1 MRTNGSFILG
11 YARNYL
17 TKGHDFKPQARL
29 PREWKLYLI
38 ILIIS
43 TKTPLLP
50 SVLLHS
56 SCADTEESY
65 FIPHVLTRPWAIY
78 NRTCSLFS

>member
-29 PREWKLYLI
+29 PREWKPN
-38 ILIIS
+38 LIIS
-43 TKTPLLP
+43 TKTPLLL